1 MRVLIG
7 SVLSL
12 IRSLLPRR
20 LSEAERVFMAANR
33 IYWQSHD
40 GLNETP
46 LDACILIEPNTQAI
60 LRHCNATFASIAAH
74 ASGLRPLFL
83 MQGGGSSV
91 WALLRSYYPDAGFV
105 SLVSWRGLS
114 FLFPAL
120 LRAISTFRKTRSP
133 AELLDFTVDGIRFG
147 DVIYDNVLTMG
158 YATVSRIDFRTFRS
172 LVAFYW
178 YRSLILDILHR
189 YDIKTSVFSHTIG
202 IASGTFA
209 RYLLKDG
216 VETITRLGSHQL
228 LLKKNRSL
236 EDVKI
241 YPMKPEPGYFKWML
255 ARYQND
261 VAAPAASYLE
271 ARFNQDVNHLSVD
284 LAFNRGKRLYTTRE
298 EFCLEMGFDPSNA
311 TVFVMLHAFNDFPH
325 SHFTRPMLFQDY
337 YVWFRR
343 TLEMAAKIPH
353 VNWVFKEH
361 PAAAYYVTRDVDYD
375 EIFGAGCP
383 TNIRFLSRNAD
394 FTSASVRYLADAIVT
409 CQGTVGMEYS
419 SLGIPCVLAG
429 ESPYSG
435 LGFTVEPESIADYER
450 QLREIDSLPR
460 LNDDQIKRA
469 RTVMY
474 FELQMM
480 QEAPF
485 LFCPYYDLDAIMTMT
500 PDRFYRDAAA
510 HLDQADPK
518 ALNDQFQTLADFVR
532 QGDYTQYVN
541 LDKFGFMRGAINAR
555 L

>member
-1 MRVLIG
+1 MRILFG
-7 SVLSL
+7 LVLSL
-12 IRSLLPRR
+12 IRSLFPRR

-33 IYWQSHD
+33 SFWQSHD
-40 GLNETP
+40 GAAATP
-46 LDACILIEPNTQAI
+46 PEACILIEPNAQPM
-60 LRHCNATFASIAAH
+60 LRHCNASFAAIAAH
-74 ASGLRPLFL
+74 ARGLRPLFI
-83 MQGGGSSV
+83 MQESGASV
-91 WALLRSYYPDAGFV
+91 RRLLRSYYPDAGFV
-105 SLVSWRGLS
+105 SLASWHGLA

-120 LRAISTFRKTRSP
+120 ISAVRAFRKTRSP

-147 DVIYDNVLTMG
+147 DVIYDDVLSMG
-158 YATVSRIDFRTFRS
+158 YATVSQIDLRTLRS
-172 LVAFYW
+172 LIAFYW
-178 YRSLILDILHR
+178 YRSLIRDILRR

-236 EDVKI
+236 AEVKV
-241 YPMKPEPGYFKWML
+241 YPVKPEPGYFEWML
-255 ARYQND
+255 THYDSD
-261 VAAPAASYLE
+261 VASLAESYLE
-271 ARFNQDVNHLSVD
+271 ARFKQDVDHLSVD
-284 LAFNRGKRLYTTRE
+284 LAFNREKRLYTTRE
-298 EFCLEMGFDPSNA
+298 EFCREMGFNSANA

-343 TLEMAAKIPH
+343 TLEMAATIPH

-375 EIFGAGCP
+375 EIFGSTTPA
-383 TNIRFLSRNAD
+383 NIRFLSRDAD
-394 FTSASVRYLADAIVT
+394 FNAASVRYLADAIVT

-419 SLGIPCVLAG
+419 SLGTPCLLAG

-450 QLREIDSLPR
+450 QLMEINTLAS

-485 LFCPYYDLDAIMTMT
+485 LFCPYYDLDAIMAMT
-500 PDRFYRDAAA
+500 ADRFYRDTAA
-510 HLDQADPK
+510 HLHQADPK
-518 ALNDQFQTLADFVR
+518 ALNDQFQTLTDFVCH
-532 QGDYTQYVN
+532 DAYTQYIN
-541 LDKFGFMRGAINAR
+541 LDKFEFMRGAVNDS
-555 L
+555 